1 MNSAS
6 DNQNRYD
13 GRISRLDPCPEEL
26 LMQASHLT
34 MKQRTLLSCVCSAAA
49 SLLSFANPLL
59 IGLLINRAIVFLSL
73 AAVAPVILGM
83 AAVKGARM
91 FLRSVSSTFI
101 RGNPRAPLVVLQRRI
116 GRWLWWLEPVFHS
129 WGAAGLELAR
139 LARKL
144 HLPGLLSP
152 QLALGRPGR
161 HITAQLLTS
170 RIASMTF
177 YYLTDTA
184 VTILAGV
191 IFYYTRSYPLSLLAV
206 LLPVAGIIPWFAEKS
221 ARIRRWNKNTR

>member
-1 MNSAS
+1 M
-6 DNQNRYD
+6 Q
-13 GRISRLDPCPEEL
+13 ISR
-26 LMQASHLT
+26 LT

-59 IGLLINRAIVFLSL
+59 VGVLINRSIAFLSL

-83 AAVKGARM
+83 AAVKGTRM
-91 FLRSVSSTFI
+91 LLRSVSSSFI
-101 RGNPRAPLVVLQRRI
+101 RSNPRAPLVLLQQRV
-116 GRWLWWLEPVFHS
+116 GKWLWWLEPVFHS

-152 QLALGRPGR
+152 RLALGRPGR
-161 HITAQLLTS
+161 PITVRTITS
-170 RIASMTF
+170 RIASMTT
-177 YYLTDTA
+177 YYLTDTC
-184 VTILAGV
+184 VTILAGI

-206 LLPVAGIIPWFAEKS
+206 LLPVAGLTPWFAEKS
-221 ARIRRWNKNTR
+221 ARIRHWSRRAE